1 MKTIETKRRDPS
13 LISSLSEARTTGQS
27 IAAVERAL
35 VDMHALAAALDRFVA
50 EEEARTHVTDVEHY
64 SYSTAARAARVRSN
78 NLKKSLV
85 ELNAKLHRMSGEL
98 ERVRAL
104 PTQEPR
110 PLPLEHLSTSNSLSG

>member
-1 MKTIETKRRDPS
+1 MKPIETKRKDPS

-64 SYSTAARAARVRSN
+64 SYSTAARAARLRSN

-104 PTQEPR
+104 PLQKAR
-110 PLPLEHLSTSNSLSG
+110 QMSHEHLPTSNSLNG